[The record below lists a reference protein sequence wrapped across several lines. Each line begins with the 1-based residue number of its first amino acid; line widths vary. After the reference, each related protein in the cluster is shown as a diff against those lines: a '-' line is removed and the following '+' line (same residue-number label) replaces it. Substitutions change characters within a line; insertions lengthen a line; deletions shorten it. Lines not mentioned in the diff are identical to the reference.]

1 MFPHLSKMPEVLM
14 KAKEKNAKEKKNSI
28 FKNAFIVYSAMFK
41 RYPTAIPLVI
51 VYLVCAVTLPFI
63 NTLIPALA
71 IKGITSG
78 SAQNFMMNIGIAV
91 SVFCVFTCIKV
102 FCEKKM
108 QLKHTYVRLG
118 VFMVN
123 FLKKA
128 INTDYLNIEPQP
140 KQKIM
145 GKGIQGVSGTYQGAE
160 RVSTSALYLLVVML
174 GVLSYGTVIFML
186 DWKIIVVMIGMFT
199 FDILLRNHAVK
210 YGDNNRE
217 LSTEPWRKMEYLE
230 RNAMNVSAGKDT
242 RIFNLKGLFSRHFD
256 SHIKTYKKFRSKY
269 QLLWYYPTISDS
281 AFNFARDWLAYTL
294 LIHKVLSGQID
305 AAEFTIYIG
314 LVASFSEW
322 IYDVSWNIAE
332 LREASHQFNDYHE
345 FMNQKDVFERHEE
358 DASSA
363 GSAAC
368 GAAGAGELSGAVAC
382 GAVGGARNGSRASED
397 SPSVTPAQHEPAKCE
412 SKSSS
417 SVAHIL
423 RSSAKRECSKPPQI
437 EFRHVSFTY
446 EGSDKPVLK
455 DVSFNFRADEKIA
468 LVGNNG
474 AGKTTIVKLLCGL
487 YPPTTG
493 EILIDGKS
501 INDIGVEKYQDMI
514 SVLFQDTSP
523 IALSIA
529 ENIAGCELADM
540 DRERVR
546 TSLKKAGLW
555 EKIDS
560 LSNKE
565 ETYITQTLNEN
576 GVVLSGGE
584 TQKLLLAKA
593 MYKDGPVL
601 ILDEPTSALDPI
613 AESRIYEEYNNM
625 AANKTAVF
633 ISHRLASTK
642 FCDRIL
648 FLDDG
653 QIVEVGTHDELMEK
667 GGKYREIFDIQS
679 HYYKETVA
687 EDADGAGV
695 SSSATENEGA
705 TDGR

>member
-1 MFPHLSKMPEVLM
+1 MPEVLM

-78 SAQNFMMNIGIAV
+78 SAQNFMINIGIAV

-160 RVSTSALYLLVVML
+160 RVSTTALYLLVVML

-186 DWKIIVVMIGMFT
+186 DWKIIAVMIGMFT

-217 LSTEPWRKMEYLE
+217 LSTEPWRKMGYLE
-230 RNAMNVSAGKDT
+230 RNSMNISAGKDT

-269 QLLWYYPTISDS
+269 QLLWYYPTLSDS

-322 IYDVSWNIAE
+322 IYDVSWNFAE

-358 DASSA
+358 SAASSGAA
-363 GSAAC
+363 GAGERSGAAAC
-368 GAAGAGELSGAVAC
+368 GAAG
-382 GAVGGARNGSRASED
+382 GARNGTRASE
-397 SPSVTPAQHEPAKCE
+397 SAASVPPTPPEPAKRE
-412 SKSSS
+412 S
-417 SVAHIL
+417 A
-423 RSSAKRECSKPPQI
+423 KPPQI

-455 DVSFNFRADEKIA
+455 DVNFNFRANEKIA

-546 TSLKKAGLW
+546 SSLKEAGLL

-653 QIVEVGTHDELMEK
+653 QIVEEGTHGELMEK
-667 GGKYREIFDIQS
+667 GSKYREIFDIQS
-679 HYYKETVA
+679 HYYKESVP
-687 EDADGAGV
+687 EDEEGADASFEADTSSDAGA
-695 SSSATENEGA
+695 NEEA